1 LLLPG
6 VLLSGMKARGLPFS
20 PYSVRRAI
28 ENTAQFMEGLDVFAQ
43 GHGLLQVERAFEHLT
58 AHSNACERDV
68 RFHVTC
74 GASNKGIHLR
84 GGLQDTPKEV
94 GVNIE
99 PIFLKNDYAG
109 VLLTL
114 T

>member
-1 LLLPG
+1 
-6 VLLSGMKARGLPFS
+6 MKARGLPFS

-43 GHGLLQVERAFEHLT
+43 GHGLLQVEKAFEHLS
-58 AHSNACERDV
+58 AHSDACERDV

-74 GASNKGIHLR
+74 GASNKGIHMR

-99 PIFLKNDYAG
+99 PIFLKNDRAG
-109 VLLTL
+109 TQLFLRN
-114 T
+114 